1 MGNASNSFQNN
12 RPVWGGKLPNQVYDM
27 DCTDDTSASSSGY
40 GTMDV
45 EMDMEVDMNG
55 GCGIAIGVHPPEKRW
70 VGGIGWI

>member
-1 MGNASNSFQNN
+1 MGKS
-12 RPVWGGKLPNQVYDM
+12 PNQMDDM
-27 DCTDDTSASSSGY
+27 DCTYDTSTSSSGY

-55 GCGIAIGVHPPEKRW
+55 ARGITAGGYPPEKRW

>member
-1 MGNASNSFQNN
+1 
-12 RPVWGGKLPNQVYDM
+12 M

>member
-1 MGNASNSFQNN
+1 
-12 RPVWGGKLPNQVYDM
+12 M
-27 DCTDDTSASSSGY
+27 DCTDDTGASSSGY

-55 GCGIAIGVHPPEKRW
+55 GCGVAGHPSDKKW